1 MILRTSYFNQL
12 LQLRDQDLI
21 KVVTGIRRCGKS
33 TLLQAFQQ
41 YLLTDDVAADA
52 ICFLNFEE
60 RENAHFQTWEEV
72 YDFIISQLSAATKRY
87 VFLDEVQLIPQF
99 EKLVDALYVK
109 KDIDLYITGS
119 NAYLLSSELSTMLS
133 GRYIAINL
141 HPFSFAE
148 YVTAFPEVSDMGRL
162 FRQYMNGSCFPESV
176 TLSKVAP
183 EQENIYLQSLYDTVV
198 VKDIVQRQKL
208 RKFDTLQR
216 VLNFVFDSVGSVV
229 SPNNIADTLR
239 RNTQEPLSHNTV
251 LKYLRYFSESY
262 LIYPVCLYNI
272 KGKRLLESNYKYYVV
287 DLGLKNI
294 LHTNAPTTDLGHK
307 LENVVYFELLRRG
320 GTVYAGRTDNGEVD
334 FVVQHYDGTRSYYQI
349 AYTAN
354 DEKTLK
360 RELSSLRNIRD
371 SHPKYLLTLD
381 YDTSNIDGI
390 QRVNVI
396 DWLLKQ

>member
-41 YLLTDDVAADA
+41 YLLTDNVAADA

-72 YDFIISQLSAATKRY
+72 YDFIISQLSAATKLY

-148 YVTAFPEVSDMGRL
+148 YVTAFPEV
-162 FRQYMNGSCFPESV
+162 
-176 TLSKVAP
+176 
-183 EQENIYLQSLYDTVV
+183 
-198 VKDIVQRQKL
+198 
-208 RKFDTLQR
+208 
-216 VLNFVFDSVGSVV
+216 
-229 SPNNIADTLR
+229 
-239 RNTQEPLSHNTV
+239 
-251 LKYLRYFSESY
+251 
-262 LIYPVCLYNI
+262 
-272 KGKRLLESNYKYYVV
+272 
-287 DLGLKNI
+287 
-294 LHTNAPTTDLGHK
+294 
-307 LENVVYFELLRRG
+307 
-320 GTVYAGRTDNGEVD
+320 
-334 FVVQHYDGTRSYYQI
+334 
-349 AYTAN
+349 
-354 DEKTLK
+354 
-360 RELSSLRNIRD
+360 
-371 SHPKYLLTLD
+371 
-381 YDTSNIDGI
+381 
-390 QRVNVI
+390 
-396 DWLLKQ
+396 

>member
-41 YLLTDDVAADA
+41 YLLTDNVAADA

-239 RNTQEPLSHNTV
+239 RNTQEPLSHNTI

-272 KGKRLLESNYKYYVV
+272 KGKRLLASNYKYYVV